1 MSLRVFCIVLALFL
15 CTNAVTVYVFL
26 HSIRQVI
33 VATLAGW
40 LLLQV
45 AYFGSVLFLIWRSS
59 CDQRDAQR
67 SEHFG
72 KRQTVR
78 HRSREYY

>member
-1 MSLRVFCIVLALFL
+1 MPLRVFCSVLALFL
-15 CTNAVTVYVFL
+15 CTNALTVYFFS

-33 VATLAGW
+33 VATLVGC

-45 AYFGSVLFLIWRSS
+45 AYFGSVIFLIWRSS

-67 SEHFG
+67 SEHFR
-72 KRQTVR
+72 KCQTAR
-78 HRSREYY
+78 HRSPPAP

>member
-1 MSLRVFCIVLALFL
+1 MSLRAFCGVLALFL
-15 CTNAVTVYVFL
+15 CSNALTVYFVTN
-26 HSIRQVI
+26 SIRQVI

-40 LLLQV
+40 LLLQI

-59 CDQRDAQR
+59 CDQRNAQR
-67 SEHFG
+67 TAHFR

-78 HRSREYY
+78 HRSQDYY

>member
-1 MSLRVFCIVLALFL
+1 MPFRVFCIVLALFL
-15 CTNAVTVYVFL
+15 CINALTVYFVS
-26 HSIRQVI
+26 HSIRHVI

-45 AYFGSVLFLIWRSS
+45 AYFASVLFLIWRSS

-67 SEHFG
+67 SEHFR
-72 KRQTVR
+72 KRRTVR
-78 HRSREYY
+78 HRSQEYN